1 MTTEA
6 SLRGRIAA
14 HVMHARNS
22 PEAITAP
29 ARAAFLGKFEREADP
44 DGTLD
49 PAERARRAYHLRQ
62 AHFLRLALASAKAR
76 RERAKRRNGSEK

>member
-6 SLRGRIAA
+6 SLRGRYAA
-14 HVMHARNS
+14 HIMHSRNT
-22 PEAITAP
+22 PEAITRQ
-29 ARAAFLGKFEREADP
+29 ARATFLSKFEREADP

-62 AHFLRLALASAKAR
+62 AHFLRLAYLSAKAR
-76 RERAKRRNGSEK
+76 RERAQRKNG